1 MTFHLLNHSLPS
13 KWVNGYKL
21 TVFTTQ
27 THKNRRWQQGSLTGI
42 FCCNYNQVHYL
53 SQEKMMQA
61 LYLEIK
67 NLIISTLNLDEL
79 SPEDI
84 ETEAPLFGDG
94 LGLDSIDALEL
105 GLAVKNEYGIVL
117 SAESEEMRQHFFSV
131 ATLASFIA
139 AQRA

>member
-1 MTFHLLNHSLPS
+1 
-13 KWVNGYKL
+13 
-21 TVFTTQ
+21 
-27 THKNRRWQQGSLTGI
+27 
-42 FCCNYNQVHYL
+42 
-53 SQEKMMQA
+53 MQA

-79 SPEDI
+79 TPDDI
-84 ETEAPLFGDG
+84 ETDAPLFGDG
-94 LGLDSIDALEL
+94 LGLDSIDALELGL

>member
-1 MTFHLLNHSLPS
+1 
-13 KWVNGYKL
+13 
-21 TVFTTQ
+21 
-27 THKNRRWQQGSLTGI
+27 
-42 FCCNYNQVHYL
+42 
-53 SQEKMMQA
+53 MQA

-79 SPEDI
+79 TPDDI
-84 ETEAPLFGDG
+84 DTDAPLFGDG
-94 LGLDSIDALEL
+94 LGLDSIDATEL
-105 GLAVKNEYGIVL
+105 GLAVKMSTASC